1 MADEFTTAK
10 EERQKAEKEA
20 NKNQEDIPFPGYE
33 AIDDE
38 NSEQPT
44 RVWITIRDQAGNIIR
59 HLQEK
64 AKQGTHRLAW
74 DLRHASTG
82 AIDPERS
89 GGGGWFSRG
98 PLAVPGTYSATLALE
113 KEGKVTQLGDPVS
126 FEVKPIREG
135 VLGGMDYDSYTQYR
149 KELESVQRELEMLSD
164 RFDEAETAL
173 KGFKKALELT
183 PASPANLAADVFELE
198 EAIRELKIQTEG
210 SPARDEIGER
220 NPPSIQSHFSTAYR
234 GMTTTYGPTA
244 LHRNSLEIAKAML
257 AEVSPEINKISEQMV
272 PALAQKFKNAG
283 APYIKGQE

>member
-1 MADEFTTAK
+1 
-10 EERQKAEKEA
+10 
-20 NKNQEDIPFPGYE
+20 
-33 AIDDE
+33 
-38 NSEQPT
+38 
-44 RVWITIRDQAGNIIR
+44 
-59 HLQEK
+59 
-64 AKQGTHRLAW
+64 
-74 DLRHASTG
+74 
-82 AIDPERS
+82 
-89 GGGGWFSRG
+89 
-98 PLAVPGTYSATLALE
+98 
-113 KEGKVTQLGDPVS
+113 
-126 FEVKPIREG
+126 
-135 VLGGMDYDSYTQYR
+135 MDYDSYTQYR

-272 PALAQKFKNAG
+272 PALALKFKNAG